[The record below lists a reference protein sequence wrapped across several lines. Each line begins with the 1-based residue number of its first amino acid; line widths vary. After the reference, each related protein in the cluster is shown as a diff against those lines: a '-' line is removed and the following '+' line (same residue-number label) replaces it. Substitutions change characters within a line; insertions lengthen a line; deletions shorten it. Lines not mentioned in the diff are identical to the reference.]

1 MINRFEYVGRASDGS
16 NLFCQHGFILKPWDR

>member
-16 NLFCQHGFILKPWDR
+16 NLFCQHSSTLELWNR